1 MVFEID
7 EVSYVKSLIKGVYD
21 HGGMQNLVK
30 GNIWIQRLIEMKGN
44 DYFDQFVEEL
54 KQNKPA
60 VFDPPPL
67 KKQKPKVV
75 GSETQANFDSNIA
88 DMDSPTAKK
97 RIEELT
103 KKLNYHNNLYYN
115 HPDIVELSDYDFDM
129 MLKDL
134 ESLEK
139 KYQYSLEDSPTK
151 KVGK

>member
-1 MVFEID
+1 M
-7 EVSYVKSLIKGVYD
+7 
-21 HGGMQNLVK
+21 
-30 GNIWIQRLIEMKGN
+30 
-44 DYFDQFVEEL
+44 
-54 KQNKPA
+54 
-60 VFDPPPL
+60 
-67 KKQKPKVV
+67 

-103 KKLNYHNNLYYN
+103 KELNYHNNLYYN
-115 HPDIVELSDYDFDM
+115 HPDSVELSDYDFDM